1 MEDHRGLPLFNASVA
16 ELVYA
21 PDSKSGPFGVVGSS
35 PTRGTKLNKYTNFA
49 FLFMKL
55 TTIHCI
61 DGSTIKINV
70 EHISWVKETGKDEQD
85 NMIYEIGLPG

>member
-1 MEDHRGLPLFNASVA
+1 MA
-16 ELVYA
+16 ELGYA
-21 PDSKSGPFGVVGSS
+21 PDSKSGPFGGVGSS
-35 PTRGTKLNKYTNFA
+35 PTRGTKLNKYKNFA

>member
-1 MEDHRGLPLFNASVA
+1 
-16 ELVYA
+16 
-21 PDSKSGPFGVVGSS
+21 
-35 PTRGTKLNKYTNFA
+35 
-49 FLFMKL
+49 MKL

-85 NMIYEIGLPG
+85 NMIYEIGLPGQTIETKDDIVWLTALNS

>member
-1 MEDHRGLPLFNASVA
+1 
-16 ELVYA
+16 
-21 PDSKSGPFGVVGSS
+21 
-35 PTRGTKLNKYTNFA
+35 
-49 FLFMKL
+49 MKL